1 MSQKDQPNF
10 SYHIIWIIINYAWVP
25 IFNSRSKVGIIN
37 VMFFCLFVLNKGETV
52 TSFVHRYVIL
62 SYTGQRYIA
71 HALKVFLTQ
80 SSDYLLDS

>member
-1 MSQKDQPNF
+1 MSC
-10 SYHIIWIIINYAWVP
+10 
-25 IFNSRSKVGIIN
+25 
-37 VMFFCLFVLNKGETV
+37 FFLFVLNKGGTV

-71 HALKVFLTQ
+71 HDLKVFLTQ

>member
-1 MSQKDQPNF
+1 
-10 SYHIIWIIINYAWVP
+10 
-25 IFNSRSKVGIIN
+25 
-37 VMFFCLFVLNKGETV
+37 MFFCLFVLNKGETV

>member
-10 SYHIIWIIINYAWVP
+10 SYHIIWIIIIMLESQFSIHVV
-25 IFNSRSKVGIIN
+25 KIN

-52 TSFVHRYVIL
+52 ISFVHRYVIL